1 MDLKTL
7 IFQKEDHLALVTLN
21 RPQAFNCL
29 NEEMWSEMSL
39 VQDQIENDDDV
50 RAVVIRAAGDKFS
63 AGIDISLLGKIDTR
77 YILKNLTRMQNLY
90 NRWEIMNPPVIC
102 AINGLCFGAGTEL
115 ALACDIRIA
124 SGDAVFALQEVN
136 FGLSPDMGG
145 SQRLTRVVG
154 TSQAK
159 RIILACEKLDA
170 GEALRIGLVDKLCDT
185 PDDLAAEALSMARR
199 IAEKPPV
206 AVKFAKKAINV
217 AMESS
222 LQAGLLYE
230 QAQSACCFRS
240 DDLKEAVAAFFEKRK
255 PQFKGE

>member
-1 MDLKTL
+1 MDLRTL
-7 IFQKEDHLALVTLN
+7 IYEKKGHVAVVTLN

-63 AGIDISLLGKIDTR
+63 AGIDISLLGKIDSQ
-77 YILKNLTRMQNLY
+77 YILKNLLKMQNLY
-90 NRWEIMNPPVIC
+90 TRWENMAAPVIC
-102 AINGLCFGAGTEL
+102 AVNGLCFGAGTEL

-124 SGDAVFALQEVN
+124 SKDAVFAMQEVN

-145 SQRLTRVVG
+145 SQRLTRLVG
-154 TSQAK
+154 PSQAK
-159 RIILACEKLDA
+159 RIILACEKVNA
-170 GEALRIGLVDKLCDT
+170 GEALRIGLVDKLCENGELVKDS
-185 PDDLAAEALSMARR
+185 LALAQR

-230 QAQSACCFRS
+230 QAQSAFCFS
-240 DDLKEAVAAFFEKRK
+240 TEDIKEAVAAFFEKRK
-255 PQFKGE
+255 PNFKGK